1 MKTLI
6 HTLLIVVCLST
17 TSLLAQQKEQ
27 PNILF
32 IAIDDMND
40 WTGFLGGHSQTI
52 TPNMNKLSKKGVN
65 FTNAHT
71 SAPGCSPSRNA
82 LLFGVQPF
90 NSGLYPFYDPDIH
103 EEIMKQY
110 TSLPRLL
117 KENGY
122 NTYGAGKIHH
132 GDLRDVREWTDYFD
146 KKQYKKRFREG
157 DGYIKGTNAKY
168 SFRPTLN
175 PDEENIDHQVASY
188 GIEKLNE
195 KHDKP
200 FFLAVGIVKPHLPFD
215 APARFFDALPD
226 VIAPPA
232 TIENDFNDIPK
243 VGKSLQKKGEFNLYT
258 KDNAWDDIRKAYLA
272 CISWAD
278 FNIGRVLDAL
288 EKSEYADN
296 TIVVLWS
303 DHGYHL
309 GEKQTFKKFTLW
321 EEATRVPFII
331 YDTRNKKVI
340 KRRTYSEAVSL
351 INVYKTIADYT
362 KIPTPEYV
370 DGESLIPIVKNQS
383 NTLEAPTITA
393 WGRGNY
399 SVRTKQY
406 RYTRYY
412 DGGEELY
419 NHKVDP
425 NEWKNLASD
434 ATYESLKN
442 QLNKS
447 LPKQEKP
454 MVVSESLNVWSIEGA
469 DKEDYRGNNSN
480 SANNKKKNKKQ

>member
-1 MKTLI
+1 MKILI
-6 HTLLIVVCLST
+6 RTILLLICIHVN
-17 TSLLAQQKEQ
+17 SLVAQQKQ

-52 TPNMNKLSKKGVN
+52 TPNMDKLAKMGVN

-82 LLFGVQPF
+82 LLYGVQPF
-90 NSGLYPFYDPDIH
+90 NSGLYPFYEHDIH
-103 EEIMKQY
+103 KQLMEQY

-122 NTYGAGKIHH
+122 LTYGAGKIHH
-132 GDLRDVREWTDYFD
+132 GRNRDQREWTDYLKTTPN
-146 KKQYKKRFREG
+146 KKKFKKGEG
-157 DGYIKGTNAKY
+157 YVKGKNGKY
-168 SFRPTLN
+168 SFRPTIN
-175 PDEENIDHQVASY
+175 PDEEHIDYQVASY
-188 GIEKLNE
+188 GIEKLHE
-195 KHDKP
+195 KHHKP

-215 APARFFDALPD
+215 APVRFFDNLPKD
-226 VIAPPA
+226 IIPPP
-232 TIENDFNDIPK
+232 FNETDYDDIPA
-243 VGKSLQKKGEFNLYT
+243 VGKSFSKKGEYNHYLT
-258 KDNAWDDIRKAYLA
+258 KGVWGDVRKAYLA

-278 FNIGRVLDAL
+278 YNVGRVLDAL

-303 DHGYHL
+303 DHGFHL
-309 GEKQTFKKFTLW
+309 GEKKTFKKFTLW

-331 YDTRNKKVI
+331 YDTRNKHVQKGS
-340 KRRTYSEAVSL
+340 TYSEAVSL

-362 KIPTPEYV
+362 KVKTPDYV
-370 DGESLIPIVKNQS
+370 DGESLLPIVNNQS
-383 NTLEAPTITA
+383 ILLENPTITS

-406 RYTRYY
+406 RYIQYF

-419 NHKVDP
+419 NHYNDP
-425 NEWKNLASD
+425 NEWKNLAND
-434 ATYESLKN
+434 TNYKSLKN
-442 QLNKS
+442 ELKGH
-447 LPKQEKP
+447 LPTQEKE
-454 MVVSESLNVWSIEGA
+454 MVSDFVSKWSVEGA
-469 DKEDYRGNNSN
+469 DKSN
-480 SANNKKKNKKQ
+480 YKTKKKKTKKKKK

>member
-1 MKTLI
+1 MKI
-6 HTLLIVVCLST
+6 RIYTLLLLICFNAN
-17 TSLLAQQKEQ
+17 SLFAQQEQ

-40 WTGFLGGHSQTI
+40 WTGFLGGHPETI
-52 TPNMNKLSKKGVN
+52 TPNMDKLAKKGVN

-82 LLFGVQPF
+82 LLYGVQPF
-90 NSGLYPFYDPDIH
+90 NSGLYPFYEHDIH
-103 EEIMKQY
+103 EQLMQEY

-132 GDLRDVREWTDYFD
+132 GNLRDTREWTDYLET
-146 KKQYKKRFREG
+146 KSIKKRFREG
-157 DGYIKGTNAKY
+157 EGYVKGKNGKY

-175 PDEENIDHQVASY
+175 PDEEHIDHQVASY

-215 APARFFDALPD
+215 APARFFDALPEN
-226 VIAPPA
+226 ITPPEML
-232 TIENDFNDIPK
+232 ENDADDIPA
-243 VGKSLQKKGEFNLYT
+243 VGRSMQKRGEYNHYKSKGVWNEV
-258 KDNAWDDIRKAYLA
+258 RKSYLA

-278 FNIGRVLDAL
+278 YNIGRVLDAL
-288 EKSEYADN
+288 ENSEYADN

-309 GEKQTFKKFTLW
+309 GEKKTFKKFTLW

-331 YDTRNKKVI
+331 YDTRSKGKQKSGNY
-340 KRRTYSEAVSL
+340 TDAVSL

-362 KIPTPEYV
+362 GVQIPEYV
-370 DGESLIPIVKNQS
+370 DGESLVPIVEDQS
-383 NTLEAPTITA
+383 SKLQDPTIIA

-399 SVRTKQY
+399 SVRSKTH
-406 RYTRYY
+406 RYTRYF

-419 NHKVDP
+419 DHQDDP
-425 NEWKNLASD
+425 NEWKNLAKDVKFEAVKKELS
-434 ATYESLKN
+434 SH
-442 QLNKS
+442 
-447 LPKQEKP
+447 LPSGEKP
-454 MVVSESLNVWSIEGA
+454 MVSDFVSPWSIEGA
-469 DKEDYRGNNSN
+469 DKAAY
-480 SANNKKKNKKQ
+480 KKKQGTTEKKKKKK

>member
-1 MKTLI
+1 MKLKAFALS
-6 HTLLIVVCLST
+6 LLIFLGLN
-17 TSLLAQQKEQ
+17 SLEAQQKR

-40 WTGFLGGHSQTI
+40 WTGFLGGHSETI
-52 TPNMNKLSKKGVN
+52 TPNMDKLALKGVN

-82 LLFGVQPF
+82 LLYGIQPF
-90 NSGLYPFYDPDIH
+90 NSGLYPFYEHDIH
-103 EEIMKQY
+103 EQLMQQY

-132 GDLRDVREWTDYFD
+132 GNLNDVREWTDYYENIKN
-146 KKQYKKRFREG
+146 KKKFRPG
-157 DGYIKGTNAKY
+157 QGYVKANNGKY
-168 SFRPTLN
+168 SFRPTVN
-175 PDEENIDHQVASY
+175 PDEEHIDYQVASY

-195 KHDKP
+195 KQDKP

-215 APARFFDALPD
+215 APARFFDALPEN
-226 VIAPPA
+226 ITAPEVL
-232 TIENDFNDIPK
+232 ENDSDDIPT
-243 VGKSLQKKGEFNLYT
+243 VGRSLRKKGEYNHY
-258 KDNAWDDIRKAYLA
+258 KSKAVWGDVRKAYLA

-288 EKSEYADN
+288 EASEYADN

-331 YDTRNKKVI
+331 YDG
-340 KRRTYSEAVSL
+340 RTKSKQSPAIYTDAVSL

-362 KIPTPEYV
+362 GTQIPEYI
-370 DGESLIPIVKNQS
+370 DGESLVPIVNNPTKKLQD
-383 NTLEAPTITA
+383 PTITA

-399 SVRTKQY
+399 SVRTKTH
-406 RYTRYY
+406 RYIRYF

-419 NHKVDP
+419 NHQNDP
-425 NEWKNLASD
+425 NEWKNLISD
-434 ATYESLKN
+434 TGSADLKIE
-442 QLNKS
+442 LS
-447 LPKQEKP
+447 AYLPIDEKP
-454 MVVSESLNVWSIEGA
+454 MVNVAVTPWSIEGA
-469 DKEDYRGNNSN
+469 DKAAYKKKQGKS
-480 SANNKKKNKKQ
+480 KKKNKKKKE